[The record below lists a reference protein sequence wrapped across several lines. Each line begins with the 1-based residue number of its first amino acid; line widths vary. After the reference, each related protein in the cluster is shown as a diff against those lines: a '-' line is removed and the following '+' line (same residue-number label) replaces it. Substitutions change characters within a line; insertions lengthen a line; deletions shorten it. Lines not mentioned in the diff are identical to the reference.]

1 MGQTSVLGA
10 ASSAQCVATG
20 GEPRAAG
27 ARGERQKKLKAVVTE
42 GIHN

>member
-1 MGQTSVLGA
+1 MGETSVLGA

-27 ARGERQKKLKAVVTE
+27 AREERQKKLKAVVTE
-42 GIHN
+42 SIHN